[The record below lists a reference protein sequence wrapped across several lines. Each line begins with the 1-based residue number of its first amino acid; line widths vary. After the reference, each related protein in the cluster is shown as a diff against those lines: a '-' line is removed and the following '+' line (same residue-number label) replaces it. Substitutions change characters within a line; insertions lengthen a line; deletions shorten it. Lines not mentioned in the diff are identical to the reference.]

1 MRLKTAC
8 LFLILAGSMLGM
20 LTKAASAQE
29 GHPMTGT
36 WAGEWGPDKAHRNQV
51 TMVMKWDGK
60 TITGLINPGPDSV
73 QIKVGTLDSSKWL
86 FHLETDAKDP
96 NCVMTHF
103 VADGKLENIG
113 SYTRT
118 VTGTYTYGTSK
129 GDFKITRD

>member
-1 MRLKTAC
+1 
-8 LFLILAGSMLGM
+8 
-20 LTKAASAQE
+20 
-29 GHPMTGT
+29 
-36 WAGEWGPDKAHRNQV
+36 
-51 TMVMKWDGK
+51 MVMKWDGK
-60 TITGLINPGPDSV
+60 TISGLINPGPDSV
-73 QIKVGTLDSSKWL
+73 QIKVGTLDSAKWM

-118 VTGTYTYGTSK
+118 VTGTYTYGTTK